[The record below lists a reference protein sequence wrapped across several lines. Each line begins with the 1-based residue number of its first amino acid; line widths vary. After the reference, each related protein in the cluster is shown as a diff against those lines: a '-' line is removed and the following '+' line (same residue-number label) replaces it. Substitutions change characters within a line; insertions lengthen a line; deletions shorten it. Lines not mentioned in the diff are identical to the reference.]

1 MKTKLLI
8 GLLLALGSFTVL
20 AADSGNMIRTSGL
33 NAAPEATSRSLGM
46 VRSQEEVTILER
58 DGGWYQVRTA
68 AGRTGWVRMANVRLG
83 AAAEARE
90 ETGFWGSL
98 FSFTGRSRTSTT
110 TATTG
115 IRGLSE
121 EDINSAVPNE
131 AAVARLGSWQS
142 SAADA
147 RGFAGQAGLAKT
159 DVAELQEGE

>member
-1 MKTKLLI
+1 MKKRLLL
-8 GLLLALGSFTVL
+8 GLALALGSVTVM
-20 AADSGNMIRTSGL
+20 AADAGNMIRTSGL
-33 NAAPEATSRSLGM
+33 NASPDATSQSLGM
-46 VRSQEEVTILER
+46 VRSQESVTILER
-58 DGGWYQVRTA
+58 DGGWYKVKTD

-83 AAAEARE
+83 DTAETRE
-90 ETGFWGSL
+90 EPGFWGSL

-121 EDINSAVPNE
+121 EDINSAVPNP
-131 AAVARLGSWQS
+131 AAVDRLASWQS
-142 SAADA
+142 SAAEA